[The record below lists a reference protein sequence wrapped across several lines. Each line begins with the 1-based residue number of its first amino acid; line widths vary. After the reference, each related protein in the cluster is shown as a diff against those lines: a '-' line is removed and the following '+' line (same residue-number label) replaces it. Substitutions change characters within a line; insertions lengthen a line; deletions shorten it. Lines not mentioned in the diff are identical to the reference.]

1 MTNAN
6 NDRVNIAVDLEMKT
20 RATLTD
26 ILANEKKK
34 KNWHIAFQQD

>member
-6 NDRVNIAVDLEMKT
+6 NDRVNIAADLEMKT

-34 KNWHIAFQQD
+34 KN